1 MKYLLVA
8 VAMGIVGLLALQ
20 AAPSVGSDAS
30 ARELIQTLR
39 KLRTLGDST
48 GAARTDWSQ
57 LDAGLALR

>member
-20 AAPSVGSDAS
+20 AAPSVGTDAS

-48 GAARTDWSQ
+48 GAA
-57 LDAGLALR
+57 